1 MQSPPTGNDGKDFNN
16 DGKPDDESECT
27 RRNKEEHSINCE
39 NSERIRK
46 KINRFREQRKNKH
59 SKALI
64 VIKRSNKIFQAFN
77 LPKVMNLNPRSAMNK
92 VEELKTFIDEES
104 IDVAFI
110 SESHD
115 RENKRLEDHFDLENY
130 KVISNLYQRQ
140 EKGGRPALIVNT
152 EKYNVQDITNTLID
166 IPWGV
171 EVTWA
176 ILSPKNVTSDSTVQ
190 NIVLGSI
197 YSKPNSKKKTA
208 TLDHIAETYNFLNAK
223 YGRGLYWILAGDTND
238 MKLDPILHMSPSLKS
253 VVTNP
258 TRLNPDK
265 ILDNIITD
273 LAHFYQNPECLPPL
287 DADVNSGGKPSD
299 HKIVVMKP
307 ISVIDNKPARITR
320 EVNIRPM
327 KQSGIDLFGFWIEKQ
342 SWKEVLEAE
351 TVDKKSE
358 ILQNM
363 LLEKLEEYLPAKKRK
378 VCSIDQPFCTDEMKR
393 LKRLKSREYSKN
405 RGSMKWRDL
414 NRRYK
419 KEVSSAKRKYYKKMV
434 KDLKTSNTNQW
445 YSKLKRLCSY
455 DQQKLEPVVVESI
468 KHLSSSEQ
476 AEAIADKFA
485 RVSQEYEPLN
495 SEDIKVPEFDEQS
508 IPRFN
513 PDDVRMNLEKI
524 KTNKSVPPGDIPPQL
539 IKQFAKQLSVPLCD
553 IINSSILLGKWSK
566 LYKNEMVTP
575 VPKIFPPGSPEDLRN
590 ISGLLTF
597 NKVAEKMIAELMISD
612 IMGTLDPSQYAN
624 QKGVSLQHYLIKMID
639 KILTDTDRRSK
650 GEVNAVLATLVDWKE
665 AFPRQCPKLGVESF
679 IRCGVRGSLI
689 PLLINYLQD
698 RNMKVKWN
706 GLTSSER
713 ELYGGGPQGATFGI
727 WEYLTQS
734 NNSADCV
741 TNPDYRYK
749 FVDDLTVLE
758 KINLLVIGLASFNC
772 QASVPSNIPA
782 HNQIIPAEH
791 LKSQEYLKQIQEWTQ
806 NQKMILNKKKTKVM
820 IFNFN
825 NDHKFTTALK
835 LDGEVLE
842 VVEQAKLLGVVL
854 TNDLKWNENTKY
866 LVKKANLRLQ
876 LLRKVAEFSTSIEDK
891 RTIYLLYVRSILEQS
906 SVVWHSSL
914 SQENSE
920 DLERVQKSAVRI
932 ILGTKYENYED
943 GLLKVNLET
952 LKDRRT
958 ELSKKFAIK
967 CTKSDNIRVSDIF
980 KDRNKLHKMNMRNGE
995 VYKVDY
1001 AHTERLKNSSIPYM
1015 QRLLNLETKL
1025 ESSKKRKLNIKMCE
1039 ERKKRKPG

>member
-1 MQSPPTGNDGKDFNN
+1 M
-16 DGKPDDESECT
+16 
-27 RRNKEEHSINCE
+27 
-39 NSERIRK
+39 
-46 KINRFREQRKNKH
+46 
-59 SKALI
+59 
-64 VIKRSNKIFQAFN
+64 
-77 LPKVMNLNPRSAMNK
+77 
-92 VEELKTFIDEES
+92 
-104 IDVAFI
+104 
-110 SESHD
+110 
-115 RENKRLEDHFDLENY
+115 
-130 KVISNLYQRQ
+130 
-140 EKGGRPALIVNT
+140 
-152 EKYNVQDITNTLID
+152 
-166 IPWGV
+166 
-171 EVTWA
+171 
-176 ILSPKNVTSDSTVQ
+176 
-190 NIVLGSI
+190 
-197 YSKPNSKKKTA
+197 
-208 TLDHIAETYNFLNAK
+208 
-223 YGRGLYWILAGDTND
+223 
-238 MKLDPILHMSPSLKS
+238 
-253 VVTNP
+253 
-258 TRLNPDK
+258 
-265 ILDNIITD
+265 
-273 LAHFYQNPECLPPL
+273 
-287 DADVNSGGKPSD
+287 
-299 HKIVVMKP
+299 
-307 ISVIDNKPARITR
+307 
-320 EVNIRPM
+320 
-327 KQSGIDLFGFWIEKQ
+327 
-342 SWKEVLEAE
+342 
-351 TVDKKSE
+351 
-358 ILQNM
+358 
-363 LLEKLEEYLPAKKRK
+363 
-378 VCSIDQPFCTDEMKR
+378 
-393 LKRLKSREYSKN
+393 
-405 RGSMKWRDL
+405 
-414 NRRYK
+414 
-419 KEVSSAKRKYYKKMV
+419 
-434 KDLKTSNTNQW
+434 
-445 YSKLKRLCSY
+445 
-455 DQQKLEPVVVESI
+455 
-468 KHLSSSEQ
+468 
-476 AEAIADKFA
+476 
-485 RVSQEYEPLN
+485 
-495 SEDIKVPEFDEQS
+495 
-508 IPRFN
+508 
-513 PDDVRMNLEKI
+513 
-524 KTNKSVPPGDIPPQL
+524 
-539 IKQFAKQLSVPLCD
+539 
-553 IINSSILLGKWSK
+553 
-566 LYKNEMVTP
+566 
-575 VPKIFPPGSPEDLRN
+575 
-590 ISGLLTF
+590 
-597 NKVAEKMIAELMISD
+597 
-612 IMGTLDPSQYAN
+612 
-624 QKGVSLQHYLIKMID
+624 
-639 KILTDTDRRSK
+639 
-650 GEVNAVLATLVDWKE
+650 
-665 AFPRQCPKLGVESF
+665 
-679 IRCGVRGSLI
+679 
-689 PLLINYLQD
+689 
-698 RNMKVKWN
+698 KWN

-1001 AHTERLKNSSIPYM
+1001 AHTERLTNSSIPYM
-1015 QRLLNLETKL
+1015 QRLLNLENKL
-1025 ESSKKRKLNIKMCE
+1025 EISKKRKLNIKMCE